1 MEKRFRDFLR
11 HLDKLDWDVLSEEEI
26 RDERE
31 GIQMHINVMHQEIMK
46 HIVILASLLV
56 SASVLLGASFISQ
69 STLCFVFA
77 ILFGIGAGYL
87 AKGYFKNRDTMN
99 RLYVFA
105 DKITQLY

>member
-11 HLDKLDWDVLSEEEI
+11 HLDKLDWDVLSDEEI

-31 GIQMHINVMHQEIMK
+31 GIQLHINVMHQEMMK
-46 HIVILASLLV
+46 HIIILSSLLI

-69 STLCFVFA
+69 SQLCLVFA
-77 ILFGIGAGYL
+77 ILSGASAGYL

-105 DKITQLY
+105 DKITQIY

>member
-11 HLDKLDWDVLSEEEI
+11 HLDKLDWDVLSDEEI

-31 GIQMHINVMHQEIMK
+31 GIQLHRNVMHQEMMK
-46 HIVILASLLV
+46 HIIILASLLI

-69 STLCFVFA
+69 SQLCLVFA
-77 ILFGIGAGYL
+77 ILSGASAGYL

-105 DKITQLY
+105 DKITQIY